1 MDVVAEMDDHDRDD
15 LWLVLPHLGPGG
27 AQKVAVLAAEHFLAR
42 GWRVRIVTLLAEPP
56 LAHTLPETLPWSDLS
71 PAVEA
76 GWRRNRLSRRGHRWL
91 AKLVMGPFLGLLE
104 PVQPH
109 SSGWRSR
116 LLRWCVAGI
125 SGPPALVLAEHLRQH
140 RPRRVLAL
148 LSRTSMLCC
157 SALWMQPCRL
167 VVSERNDLRRQR
179 LPFPWPRFRR
189 LLYRRADVLTANTAG
204 VLESLAPLFAERQL
218 ALLPNPLPMPRLD
231 AQPVGAGERQGLVC
245 VARLVHQKG
254 LDVLIEALVSGEGA
268 LMTWPLTLVGD
279 GPERPAL
286 ERQVRDRRL
295 AERVRFMG
303 YRSDPQTFLQQAAV
317 FVLPSRFEGMPNALL
332 EAMAAGLAVVV
343 TDASPGPLEV
353 VDDGVTGL
361 VVPSQ
366 APQAL
371 AAALE
376 RLAVDPA
383 LRARLGAAAQTR
395 LRQMDWSVVG
405 PIWDQLV
412 GGP

>member
-1 MDVVAEMDDHDRDD
+1 MSSPASDAHARTTIEIPNSQPMVALLGSNDEYLRLIERSFPDVDILVRGNQITVDGSAKDIGLIDSLVAEM
-15 LWLVLPHLGPGG
+15 
-27 AQKVAVLAAEHFLAR
+27 LAMLRTGHALTAE
-42 GWRVRIVTLLAEPP
+42 
-56 LAHTLPETLPWSDLS
+56 S
-71 PAVEA
+71 VE
-76 GWRRNRLSRRGHRWL
+76 
-91 AKLVMGPFLGLLE
+91 
-104 PVQPH
+104 
-109 SSGWRSR
+109 RSIGM
-116 LLRWCVAGI
+116 LRTGT
-125 SGPPALVLAEHLRQH
+125 
-140 RPRRVLAL
+140 RP
-148 LSRTSMLCC
+148 T
-157 SALWMQPCRL
+157 
-167 VVSERNDLRRQR
+167 
-179 LPFPWPRFRR
+179 
-189 LLYRRADVLTANTAG
+189 DVLTANTAG

-279 GPERPAL
+279 GPERLAL
-286 ERQVRDRRL
+286 EQQVRDRRL
-295 AERVRFMG
+295 AERVHFMG
-303 YRSDPQTFLQQAAV
+303 FRSDPQTFLQQAAV

-361 VVPSQ
+361 VVPSE

>member
-1 MDVVAEMDDHDRDD
+1 M
-15 LWLVLPHLGPGG
+15 
-27 AQKVAVLAAEHFLAR
+27 
-42 GWRVRIVTLLAEPP
+42 
-56 LAHTLPETLPWSDLS
+56 
-71 PAVEA
+71 
-76 GWRRNRLSRRGHRWL
+76 
-91 AKLVMGPFLGLLE
+91 
-104 PVQPH
+104 
-109 SSGWRSR
+109 
-116 LLRWCVAGI
+116 
-125 SGPPALVLAEHLRQH
+125 
-140 RPRRVLAL
+140 
-148 LSRTSMLCC
+148 
-157 SALWMQPCRL
+157 
-167 VVSERNDLRRQR
+167 
-179 LPFPWPRFRR
+179 
-189 LLYRRADVLTANTAG
+189 
-204 VLESLAPLFAERQL
+204 
-218 ALLPNPLPMPRLD
+218 
-231 AQPVGAGERQGLVC
+231 
-245 VARLVHQKG
+245 
-254 LDVLIEALVSGEGA
+254 
-268 LMTWPLTLVGD
+268 MTWPLTLVGD

-361 VVPSQ
+361 VVPSE